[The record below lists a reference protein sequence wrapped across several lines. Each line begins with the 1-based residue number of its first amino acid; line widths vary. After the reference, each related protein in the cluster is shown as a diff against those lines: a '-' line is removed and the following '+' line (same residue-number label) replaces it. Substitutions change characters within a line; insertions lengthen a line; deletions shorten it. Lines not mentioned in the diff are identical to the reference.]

1 MDLISSQ
8 VDVKFE
14 DNSSKQRVLDTISI
28 APSSPSPLCA
38 SGLRAFVNKRAA
50 ASPFPIRF
58 NTGSEISPMN
68 RTKKMASS
76 VLLSTVVWQGRNCA
90 GTCAVRVV
98 KIVIAIEKCHC
109 LSIPTFDS
117 DIAIKN

>member
-1 MDLISSQ
+1 MGGKGNFLIHPCIKKDSVPIMIKCVREQ
-8 VDVKFE
+8 TC
-14 DNSSKQRVLDTISI
+14 R
-28 APSSPSPLCA
+28 
-38 SGLRAFVNKRAA
+38 G
-50 ASPFPIRF
+50 SPFPIRF

-68 RTKKMASS
+68 QTKKMASS

-117 DIAIKN
+117 DVAIKN